1 MSTDETYYTTIDS
14 PLGELLLAGADDGLS
29 RLHMQAAGRTRIDA
43 GWIRDEAPF
52 EDAIE
57 QLEEY
62 FAGERREFELDLAM
76 HGDAFERRVWTA
88 LRGSPYGETVSYG
101 EIARDLGHP
110 DAARAV
116 GRANARNPVAVIVPC
131 HRVIGADGSLTG
143 YAGGLDN
150 KRLLL
155 ELEAKHSPA
164 AAERLFA

>member
-1 MSTDETYYTTIDS
+1 MSEPSAPITRWQGTITATG
-14 PLGELLLAGADDGLS
+14 LRALA
-29 RLHMQAAGRTRIDA
+29 R
-43 GWIRDEAPF
+43 P
-52 EDAIE
+52 
-57 QLEEY
+57 
-62 FAGERREFELDLAM
+62 
-76 HGDAFERRVWTA
+76 TA
-88 LRGSPYGETVSYG
+88 LRGIPYGETVSYG